1 MTSTPQ
7 KGGEAA
13 GRPSL
18 AHDAEG
24 RTLRTPRWVVGN
36 GPTAWP
42 ARGQGDYRVIELLA
56 NPDQLGRPSSPRDP
70 ANPEWPGR
78 TSVGR
83 WPTTPDSEKNALVM
97 GNRGLTESQVKWWHP
112 NRDMAQDPIAAP
124 RATRETPVSQ
134 RGLPED
140 WSSHRVI
147 ELLANPDQPGHEQPA
162 ATPSGGLFKAPTRV
176 GGVSNEK
183 NIIEGMVG
191 LYRRSIDLCRPCL
204 DLCPKIVQTLCSTES
219 TLSVAVEVLVQ
230 ISERTLCSIV
240 TALSVDVEVLVQ
252 ISERTLCSIVTA
264 LSVDVE
270 FLVQMSERK
279 RSPGE

>member
-1 MTSTPQ
+1 MEREGPGLKSDLKTPAQAGATSPRRLHKDSVPHPDHRPTDDRPWATLVLGQ
-7 KGGEAA
+7 GAQGE
-13 GRPSL
+13 GDP
-18 AHDAEG
+18 
-24 RTLRTPRWVVGN
+24 
-36 GPTAWP
+36 WP

-97 GNRGLTESQVKWWHP
+97 GNRGLTESQVKRWHS

-162 ATPSGGLFKAPTRV
+162 ATPSGGLFKAPTR
-176 GGVSNEK
+176 
-183 NIIEGMVG
+183 
-191 LYRRSIDLCRPCL
+191 
-204 DLCPKIVQTLCSTES
+204 
-219 TLSVAVEVLVQ
+219 
-230 ISERTLCSIV
+230 
-240 TALSVDVEVLVQ
+240 
-252 ISERTLCSIVTA
+252 
-264 LSVDVE
+264 
-270 FLVQMSERK
+270 MSERK